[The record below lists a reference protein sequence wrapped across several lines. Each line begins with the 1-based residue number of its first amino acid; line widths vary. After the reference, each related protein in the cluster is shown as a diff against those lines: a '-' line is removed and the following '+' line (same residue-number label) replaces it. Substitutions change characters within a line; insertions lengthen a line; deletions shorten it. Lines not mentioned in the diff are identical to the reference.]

1 MPMKSNIMR
10 KNYESPLTEVISLEH
25 RDPVLDGGSPVKWY
39 LLAGQGSFTYTVEE
53 EDEFE

>member
-1 MPMKSNIMR
+1 MMK

-39 LLAGQGSFTYTVEE
+39 LLSGQGSFNYTVDE